1 MPRPVENQR
10 MSRSPWWYGIAL
22 FPLVVITSL
31 LSAFGSRTFLRTL
44 TSEEPIVGFAIVSA
58 VLSFVAFWVGI
69 LVGVIVLVS
78 LIADIRALRRNGS
91 WRPSRLWG
99 LAGVVHLVGV
109 VFSAAFVVSVPALS
123 YYLSARRESR
133 RLCQE

>member
-1 MPRPVENQR
+1 V
-10 MSRSPWWYGIAL
+10 SRSHWWYGIAL
-22 FPLVVITSL
+22 FPLVVVTSL

-44 TSEEPIVGFAIVSA
+44 TSEEPIVEFAIVSV
-58 VLSFVAFWVGI
+58 VLSVVAFWAGL

-99 LAGVVHLVGV
+99 LAGVVPLVGS
-109 VFSAAFVVSVPALS
+109 VFSATFVVSVPALS
-123 YYLSARRESR
+123 YYLYRRRTLSPGA
-133 RLCQE
+133 

>member
-1 MPRPVENQR
+1 

-22 FPLVVITSL
+22 FPLVLVTSL
-31 LSAFGSRTFLRTL
+31 LSTFGTRTFLRTL
-44 TSEEPIVGFAIVSA
+44 TSEGPIVGFAIVSA
-58 VLSFVAFWVGI
+58 VLSFVAFWIGI

-78 LIADIRALRRNGS
+78 LIADIRVLRRNGS

-99 LAGVVHLVGV
+99 LAGVVHLVGS

-123 YYLSARRESR
+123 YYLYRRRTLSPGA
-133 RLCQE
+133 

>member
-1 MPRPVENQR
+1 

-99 LAGVVHLVGV
+99 LAGVVHLVGS

-123 YYLSARRESR
+123 YYLYRRRTLSPGA
-133 RLCQE
+133 